1 MNYEQAMSKLATVPH
16 QDLLGRCREGFRD
29 FYGHKGYHMS
39 TYTKLE
45 LITWF
50 DQHYMWDND
59 EQFWRNQVP
68 FHNEDEPFF
77 NPNYEA
83 QYV

>member
-1 MNYEQAMSKLATVPH
+1 MNYEQAMSKLATIPH
-16 QDLLGRCREGFRD
+16 QDLLERCQEGFRD
-29 FYGHKGYHMS
+29 FYGHRGYHMS

-68 FHNEDEPFF
+68 YYDENEPFF